1 MSRQTLRIVVI
12 LGLLSVGG
20 ILTVQA
26 FWFQRAYT
34 LQEKQFSHNVHLA
47 LQNTARRLLDYNGH
61 DSPLPDPVDQLS
73 SSYFIV
79 MVNDRI
85 DANLLE
91 YFLQDELRAR
101 NITADFEYGIYDCNE
116 EQMVYGNFVKLGAPD
131 AAEPTGTLP
140 QLDKENYYF
149 GVYFPRRDVFLLSN
163 LELWVVS
170 SIILLTVIG
179 FFVYT
184 VIVLLR
190 QRRLSEI
197 QKDFVNNMTHEFK
210 TPVSSIA
217 IAAETLQ
224 RPGFGSSPDRL
235 QKYAGIIES
244 EAVRIRRQV
253 EQVLQV
259 ADPEGKGL
267 RVKREMADIH
277 PLLEE
282 VATNFTSAMDDKS
295 GRLVLEL
302 EARSHE
308 VMADVHHVRNVISN
322 LVDNAIKYQPGTPDI
337 SICTK
342 NEKNRLLVM
351 VNDNGRAIPLKHRK
365 RIFDKF
371 YRIPT
376 GDLHDVK
383 GFGLGLYYVK
393 QVMKAHKGHISL
405 ESSTS
410 VGNLFILTFPLS

>member
-1 MSRQTLRIVVI
+1 MVVI

-47 LQNTARRLLDYNGH
+47 LQKTAERLLEYNGH
-61 DSPLPDPVDQLS
+61 TSPPPDPVDQLS

-101 NITADFEYGIYDCNE
+101 NITADFEYGIYDCNR
-116 EQMVYGNFVKLGAPD
+116 EQMVYGNFVKLGMRD
-131 AAEPTGTLP
+131 AAEPAGTLP

-190 QRRLSEI
+190 HRRLSEI

-224 RPGFGSSPDRL
+224 RPGFENSPERL
-235 QKYAGIIES
+235 HKYAGIIGS
-244 EAVRIRRQV
+244 EAKRIHRQV

-267 RVKREMADIH
+267 RVKPERMNIHDILKEATTNVTSALPDTNRQVTLKPGAGQHEIMAD
-277 PLLEE
+277 
-282 VATNFTSAMDDKS
+282 A
-295 GRLVLEL
+295 
-302 EARSHE
+302 
-308 VMADVHHVRNVISN
+308 HHVQNVISN
-322 LVDNAIKYQPGTPDI
+322 LLDNALKYQDGEPVVTI
-337 SICTK
+337 STR
-342 NEKNRLLVM
+342 NEQNRLLVM
-351 VNDNGRAIPLKHRK
+351 IRDEGKAIPQKHRR

-393 QVMKAHKGHISL
+393 QVMKAHNGRVSL
-405 ESSTS
+405 TCGSEI
-410 VGNLFILTFPLS
+410 GNVFTLTFPLP